1 MKRVGPGLVAAI
13 MAGLVGGMVSFWLFD
28 DGVAFARKASKEKRV
43 VTAEDFHLVDQ
54 DGKLRGAL
62 FVSAKGE
69 PGFAL
74 FDKEGKDRI
83 LLMLTADGSAV
94 VDLHDEAGESRARLA
109 LAKDGRP
116 TLSLVGDPAVMLLD
130 NEEKSLWK
138 AP

>member
-1 MKRVGPGLVAAI
+1 MKRLGLWLAAA
-13 MAGLVGGMVSFWLFD
+13 MVAGLVGGTMSVWLFNS
-28 DGVAFARKASKEKRV
+28 GIAFAQKASKEKKV

-83 LLMLTADGSAV
+83 LLMLNADGSALI
-94 VDLHDEAGESRARLA
+94 DLHDETGESRAKLA
-109 LAKDGRP
+109 LGNDGSP
-116 TLSLVGDPAVMLLD
+116 MLSLAGDPAVALINMD
-130 NEEKSLWK
+130 GKTIWK

>member
-1 MKRVGPGLVAAI
+1 MKRVGLGLVAAI
-13 MAGLVGGMVSFWLFD
+13 MAGLVGGMVSVWLFD
-28 DGVAFARKASKEKRV
+28 KGVAFARKGSKEKQV
-43 VTAEDFHLVDQ
+43 VTAEDFHLVD
-54 DGKLRGAL
+54 GSGRLRGAL

-83 LLMLTADGSAV
+83 LLMLNADGSAAIE
-94 VDLHDEAGESRARLA
+94 LHDEAGESRARLA
-109 LAKDGRP
+109 LAKEGKP

-130 NEEKSLWK
+130 NKEKSLWK